1 MFMGGINMAISYFR
15 GKFTDKNGKTVT
27 KEVTSTTKSSTQL
40 GRELK
45 SAMSNKGYKYSQ
57 GSYGNKAK

>member
-1 MFMGGINMAISYFR
+1 MAISYFR